1 MTSSLRWRISLLI
14 TAAIAISYFDRQTL
28 PVAIKAI
35 QNDIPISNTQ
45 FSQLQAAFLTAY
57 ALMYAGGGKLID
69 VLGTR
74 KGFLLIMIWWSAACA
89 SHGLAAS
96 FGMLAVSRFL
106 LGGGEGGGFPAATKA
121 VAEWFPVRERS
132 TAMGI
137 INAGTSVGAVIAPP
151 LIAFILFT
159 LNWRWVFY
167 LSGAI
172 GFLWAIWWLRAYF
185 PPLNHPHLGK
195 EERETIGEVLKPR
208 SSAEPHVSWLG
219 LFRFPQVWG
228 LVFAKFLSDAAWYFY
243 LFWLPKYLY
252 DIRQFD
258 TKEVG
263 YYAWIPYAAAGIG
276 SLCGGWFSSRLIRSG
291 RSLDFSRKMALGL
304 SAAVMPWIFFVTQS
318 PVQIAIVLFSIAFA
332 GQQSWS
338 TLVMILPADI
348 FPHRAVGSVA
358 GLVGFGGAMGG
369 VVFGLVVGYL
379 LDHGFGYG
387 VVFGLVS
394 TFHVLA
400 FFVILLA
407 VRTVRPIAVSAGTQQ
422 ELNYE
427 RS

>member
-1 MTSSLRWRISLLI
+1 MTRSLRWHISILLSV
-14 TAAIAISYFDRQTL
+14 AIAISYFDRQTL
-28 PVAIKAI
+28 PVAIRAI
-35 QNDIPISNTQ
+35 QDDIPITNTQ
-45 FSQLQAAFLTAY
+45 FSQLQAAFLFAY
-57 ALMYAGGGKLID
+57 ALMYAGGGKLMD

-74 KGFLLIMIWWSAACA
+74 RGFLLIMIWWSAACA
-89 SHGLAAS
+89 SHGLAAG
-96 FGMLAVSRFL
+96 FMMLAVSRSL
-106 LGGGEGGGFPAATKA
+106 LGMGEGGGFPAATKA
-121 VAEWFPVRERS
+121 VAEWFPERERS

-151 LIAFILFT
+151 LIAFVLAA
-159 LNWRWVFY
+159 LSWRWVFF
-167 LSGAI
+167 LAGAA
-172 GFLWAIWWLRAYF
+172 GLLWTLWWLREYY
-185 PPLNHPHLGK
+185 PPAAHPRLAG
-195 EERETIGEVLKPR
+195 EERETIAEVLKRR
-208 SSAEPHVSWLG
+208 SAAEAGVSWLG
-219 LFRFPQVWG
+219 LFRLPQVWG

-252 DIRQFD
+252 DVRHFD
-258 TKEVG
+258 TRQVG

-276 SLCGGWFSSRLIRSG
+276 SVCGGWFSSRLIRSG
-291 RSLDFSRKMALGL
+291 KSLDFSRKLALGA
-304 SAAVMPWIFFVTQS
+304 SAALMPWIFFVTQS
-318 PVQIAIVLFSIAFA
+318 PVEIAIVLFSIAFA

-387 VVFGLVS
+387 VVFALVS

-400 FFVILLA
+400 YLVILLA
-407 VRTVRPIAVSAGTQQ
+407 VRTVRPMVINNG
-422 ELNYE
+422 
-427 RS
+427 